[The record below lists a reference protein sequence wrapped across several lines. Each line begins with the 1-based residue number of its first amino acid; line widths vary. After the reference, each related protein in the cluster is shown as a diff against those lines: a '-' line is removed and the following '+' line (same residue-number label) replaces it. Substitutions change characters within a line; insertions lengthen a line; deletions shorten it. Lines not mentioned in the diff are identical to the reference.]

1 MIRTR
6 EFCKKTVTEEL
17 RPGDVVQHFKRG
29 MTNSD
34 DHNAYLYKI
43 ICEAIHTETK
53 EPMVVYQALYGDCAT
68 YVRPK
73 EMFLEKVDTKKY
85 PDATQEYRFEKYA
98 GIPRLKSEKEIPRE
112 LKHSPISLRI
122 LNALHTIGI
131 TRFSDFSNHTRDEI
145 HAIPGIGPRA
155 MLELDKELKNAESTT
170 NKTIPSDNYQ
180 TVFVILWKNKE
191 ATHEKINNQRI

>member
-68 YVRPK
+68 DVRHRN
-73 EMFLEKVDTKKY
+73 T
-85 PDATQEYRFEKYA
+85 
-98 GIPRLKSEKEIPRE
+98 G
-112 LKHSPISLRI
+112 
-122 LNALHTIGI
+122 
-131 TRFSDFSNHTRDEI
+131 
-145 HAIPGIGPRA
+145 
-155 MLELDKELKNAESTT
+155 LKNMRESL
-170 NKTIPSDNYQ
+170 
-180 TVFVILWKNKE
+180 V
-191 ATHEKINNQRI
+191 

>member
-68 YVRPK
+68 VQKKCSSKKSIPK
-73 EMFLEKVDTKKY
+73 
-85 PDATQEYRFEKYA
+85 
-98 GIPRLKSEKEIPRE
+98 
-112 LKHSPISLRI
+112 
-122 LNALHTIGI
+122 N
-131 TRFSDFSNHTRDEI
+131 TRMPNRNT
-145 HAIPGIGPRA
+145 G
-155 MLELDKELKNAESTT
+155 LKNMRESL
-170 NKTIPSDNYQ
+170 
-180 TVFVILWKNKE
+180 V
-191 ATHEKINNQRI
+191 

>member
-98 GIPRLKSEKEIPRE
+98 GIPRLKS
-112 LKHSPISLRI
+112 
-122 LNALHTIGI
+122 LHTIGI

-155 MLELDKELKNAESTT
+155 MLELDKELKKRGIHYKQNH
-170 NKTIPSDNYQ
+170 
-180 TVFVILWKNKE
+180 TV
-191 ATHEKINNQRI
+191 

>member
-1 MIRTR
+1 MLRTR

-68 YVRPK
+68 SVRPK
-73 EMFLEKVDTKKY
+73 EMFLEKVDTTKY

-112 LKHSPISLRI
+112 LKHSPS
-122 LNALHTIGI
+122 
-131 TRFSDFSNHTRDEI
+131 RF
-145 HAIPGIGPRA
+145 G
-155 MLELDKELKNAESTT
+155 
-170 NKTIPSDNYQ
+170 Y
-180 TVFVILWKNKE
+180 
-191 ATHEKINNQRI
+191 

>member
-112 LKHSPISLRI
+112 LKHSPISLRMPYI
-122 LNALHTIGI
+122 PSGSPDSQTFP
-131 TRFSDFSNHTRDEI
+131 T
-145 HAIPGIGPRA
+145 IPGMRSTPSRGSDLVPCWNWI
-155 MLELDKELKNAESTT
+155 KN
-170 NKTIPSDNYQ
+170 
-180 TVFVILWKNKE
+180 
-191 ATHEKINNQRI
+191 

>member
-1 MIRTR
+1 MLRTR

-73 EMFLEKVDTKKY
+73 EMFLEKVDTK
-85 PDATQEYRFEKYA
+85 
-98 GIPRLKSEKEIPRE
+98 
-112 LKHSPISLRI
+112 
-122 LNALHTIGI
+122 N
-131 TRFSDFSNHTRDEI
+131 TRMPHRNT
-145 HAIPGIGPRA
+145 G
-155 MLELDKELKNAESTT
+155 LKNMRESL
-170 NKTIPSDNYQ
+170 
-180 TVFVILWKNKE
+180 V
-191 ATHEKINNQRI
+191 

>member
-1 MIRTR
+1 MLRTR

-73 EMFLEKVDTKKY
+73 EMFLEKVISTKLPSLSPLPK
-85 PDATQEYRFEKYA
+85 
-98 GIPRLKSEKEIPRE
+98 KSKR
-112 LKHSPISLRI
+112 
-122 LNALHTIGI
+122 N
-131 TRFSDFSNHTRDEI
+131 D
-145 HAIPGIGPRA
+145 AIPFDSNIR
-155 MLELDKELKNAESTT
+155 
-170 NKTIPSDNYQ
+170 DN
-180 TVFVILWKNKE
+180 
-191 ATHEKINNQRI
+191 

>member
-73 EMFLEKVDTKKY
+73 EMFLEKSRHQKIPRCHT
-85 PDATQEYRFEKYA
+85 
-98 GIPRLKSEKEIPRE
+98 GIP
-112 LKHSPISLRI
+112 
-122 LNALHTIGI
+122 
-131 TRFSDFSNHTRDEI
+131 
-145 HAIPGIGPRA
+145 
-155 MLELDKELKNAESTT
+155 
-170 NKTIPSDNYQ
+170 
-180 TVFVILWKNKE
+180 V
-191 ATHEKINNQRI
+191 

>member
-85 PDATQEYRFEKYA
+85 PDAKQEYRFEKYA
-98 GIPRLKSEKEIPRE
+98 GIPRLKSEKEIPGN
-112 LKHSPISLRI
+112 SNIPPS
-122 LNALHTIGI
+122 
-131 TRFSDFSNHTRDEI
+131 RF
-145 HAIPGIGPRA
+145 G
-155 MLELDKELKNAESTT
+155 
-170 NKTIPSDNYQ
+170 Y
-180 TVFVILWKNKE
+180 
-191 ATHEKINNQRI
+191 